1 MDDPEL
7 TDQATER
14 VLSELRD
21 LAERTDPVPGAV
33 LGAARAA
40 LDWRRA
46 DAELAEL
53 VTETGPVLVR
63 GQGDPGG
70 VRLLTFR
77 AGEVEIEL
85 EIAVRGERRR
95 VTGQLVPGQATTVEA
110 LHTFGLATAE
120 VDRLGRF
127 ALPDLPSGPARL
139 RLRLDG
145 RLVQT
150 APAVL

>member
-7 TDQATER
+7 TDQERER
-14 VLSELRD
+14 VLGELRD
-21 LAERTDPVPGAV
+21 LGERTDPVPEAV
-33 LGAARAA
+33 LDAARAA

-53 VTETGPVLVR
+53 VAEGGPVAVR
-63 GQGDPGG
+63 GHGEGPG

-85 EIAVRGERRR
+85 EVAASGERRH
-95 VTGQLVPGQATTVEA
+95 VTGQVVPGQATTVEA
-110 LHTFGLATAE
+110 LHAFGLARAQA
-120 VDRLGRF
+120 DQLGRF

-139 RLRLDG
+139 RLRLGG

-150 APAVL
+150 APTVL

>member
-7 TDQATER
+7 TGQARER
-14 VLSELRD
+14 VLGELRD
-21 LAERTDPVPGAV
+21 LAERTDPVPDAV

-53 VTETGPVLVR
+53 VAEGGPVLVR
-63 GQGDPGG
+63 GHLEGAG

-85 EIAVRGERRR
+85 EVAPAGERRR
-95 VTGQLVPGQATTVEA
+95 VTGQVVPGEATTVEA
-110 LHTFGLATAE
+110 LHAFGLTSAQ
-120 VDRLGRF
+120 VDQLGRF

-139 RLRLDG
+139 RLRLGG